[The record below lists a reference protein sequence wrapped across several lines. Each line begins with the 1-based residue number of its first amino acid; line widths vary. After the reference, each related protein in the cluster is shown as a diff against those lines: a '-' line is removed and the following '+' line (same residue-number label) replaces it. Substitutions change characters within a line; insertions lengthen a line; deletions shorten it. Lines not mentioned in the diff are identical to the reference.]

1 MASSSQLEAWYEKVH
16 SRRVDLVG
24 DYAGNELF
32 LVEGDSLLLHA
43 FSDPNLDFD
52 DGFQLLH
59 ATYNVE
65 NFLKKLVVR
74 GCNFHVGFIDDH
86 ETLCIP
92 PNATHHRQKYLLAR
106 TAIIR
111 HLEANL
117 PESND
122 QVTIKKFP
130 SVLSKEFLGYLQ
142 ETGMYFVMLH
152 DGAHTVNKDSG
163 EDEEKQA
170 RNAKK
175 HLRFLVHWLVQHGYN
190 VALMNDLQ
198 FVDTKVCDILARRAM
213 INYKDTHSLLLIQF
227 MLQTSRWSS
236 CNFVSLVIDIASL
249 LANSNLKLRI
259 IRRHRSRS
267 ERRNCSPVRDLVRYS
282 ANYGLDHDNGAGRAA
297 SRKDD
302 GVLER

>member
-43 FSDPNLDFD
+43 FSDPNLDFE

-74 GCNFHVGFIDDH
+74 GCNFHIGFIDHH

-106 TAIIR
+106 AAIIR

-117 PESND
+117 SESNG
-122 QVTIKKFP
+122 QVTIKMFP
-130 SVLSKEFLGYLQ
+130 TVLSVEFLEYLQ

-152 DGAHTVNKDSG
+152 DGAHTVNKEGG
-163 EDEEKQA
+163 EAEEKQA
-170 RNAKK
+170 RNAKT

-190 VALMNDLQ
+190 VALMNDLE
-198 FVDTKVCDILARRAM
+198 FVDTKVCGFLEREAT
-213 INYKDTHSLLLIQF
+213 NHSGLSIQF
-227 MLQTSRWSS
+227 LHPPFGAAAAPILQPPSNWISISLSS
-236 CNFVSLVIDIASL
+236 WFFSKCDCQDFVAI
-249 LANSNLKLRI
+249 
-259 IRRHRSRS
+259 
-267 ERRNCSPVRDLVRYS
+267 YS
-282 ANYGLDHDNGAGRAA
+282 AQTWYY
-297 SRKDD
+297 
-302 GVLER
+302 V